1 MIICS
6 LGLLCPGSCERTSCP
21 DDVVRGFKMSAVA
34 TLLLTV
40 SAKKAET
47 SQIICSA
54 ETTGK

>member
-21 DDVVRGFKMSAVA
+21 DDVVRCFKMSAVA

-40 SAKKAET
+40 SAKKAESNQT
-47 SQIICSA
+47 VSNA
-54 ETTGK
+54 ETIGK